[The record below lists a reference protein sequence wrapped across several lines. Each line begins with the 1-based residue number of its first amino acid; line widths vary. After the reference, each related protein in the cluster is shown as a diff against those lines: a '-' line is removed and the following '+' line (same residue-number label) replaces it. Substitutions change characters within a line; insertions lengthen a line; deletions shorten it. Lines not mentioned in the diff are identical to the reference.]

1 MELVNKAGGL
11 AKTFTIKFKVFK
23 DIDGK
28 MFDIFCTTKQDKLT
42 KLDKVTNIV
51 CINYYEAMASCETQ
65 TIDSLLAKIRSTY
78 SNNCRI

>member
-28 MFDIFCTTKQDKLT
+28 MFDICTTKQDKLT

-51 CINYYEAMASCETQ
+51 CINYYETMASCKTQ
-65 TIDSLLAKIRSTY
+65 TIDSLLVKIRSIY